1 MPPYASG
8 SEGCFAGRGLRSLD
22 ARRGSGAPSPHD
34 RRGTLGRGRARGAS
48 GAAIVGLVVALVA
61 ILAPV
66 GAPPLAAANLPE
78 WTGGVNLYRSGVFT
92 TQASWLYCT
101 AADVQ
106 IIRNMVEG
114 TDDHRASA
122 QTTYFDWMRG
132 QNQYDLPLSAG
143 VDPAGWTAGMR
154 HFVDDRYRLV
164 SSPSFGESLELAVE
178 RIRLTN
184 LPVALAV
191 SHGNHG
197 WILHGFTATAD
208 PALTSDFEIT
218 SVRVTGPLWG
228 LQSKNGYDMKPNTK
242 LTVDQLRTY
251 FTPWHYDPLPMTW
264 DDTYVSIQ
272 PVPLPEDLAT
282 PSPPRPR
289 RTPAPTPARQPTAA
303 PPSATPEPRAAVAAT
318 GAAPSSIAGS
328 AAPGP
333 RRTRLDGRR
342 PGSRRRRDRPPHRP
356 RDRRR
361 ARRRGHVSWAIA
373 PRLAQLCTCIAS
385 VRR

>member
-1 MPPYASG
+1 MID
-8 SEGCFAGRGLRSLD
+8 RGARS
-22 ARRGSGAPSPHD
+22 RQRP
-34 RRGTLGRGRARGAS
+34 GTLGG
-48 GAAIVGLVVALVA
+48 AIVGLLAALVAVVVALSAPPVSVA
-61 ILAPV
+61 GSTATSSV
-66 GAPPLAAANLPE
+66 RAHARGAPPPAAADLPA

-122 QTTYFDWMRG
+122 QTTYFDWMRTK
-132 QNQYDLPLSAG
+132 NEYDLPLSAG

-184 LPVALAV
+184 MPVALAV

-197 WILHGFTATAD
+197 WILNGFTATAD
-208 PALTSDFEIT
+208 PAVTSDFEIT

-242 LTVDQLRTY
+242 LTVEELRTY
-251 FTPWHYDPLPMTW
+251 FTPWRYDPLRMIW

-272 PVPLPEDLAT
+272 PVPIPEAQVVT
-282 PSPPRPR
+282 PAPR
-289 RTPAPTPARQPTAA
+289 PAPTPAPAEASTPVIPTDS
-303 PPSATPEPRAAVAAT
+303 PGPRAAVAET
-318 GAAPSSIAGS
+318 GAAPSSSGGS
-328 AAPGP
+328 AAPDAPDAEASGP
-333 RRTRLDGRR
+333 EPGAVGIALLIALAIVVAIVAGATMFTGRWRR
-342 PGSRRRRDRPPHRP
+342 PIDRGP
-356 RDRRR
+356 
-361 ARRRGHVSWAIA
+361 G
-373 PRLAQLCTCIAS
+373 
-385 VRR
+385 